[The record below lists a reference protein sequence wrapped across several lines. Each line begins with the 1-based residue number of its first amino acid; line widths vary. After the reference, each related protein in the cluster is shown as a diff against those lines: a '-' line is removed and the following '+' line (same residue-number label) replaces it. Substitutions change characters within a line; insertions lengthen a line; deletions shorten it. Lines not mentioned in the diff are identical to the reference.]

1 MAVCFPID
9 FSRRI
14 AGQTFA
20 AMDRPLDETTAGP
33 FYLRQP
39 ELADMIVEAIHYSAA
54 ELGHYQLWAF
64 VVMPNHV
71 HLLVTPVASLP
82 KINQAVKGITA
93 KRANLLLALT
103 GRSFW
108 QEESYDRS
116 GPAGR

>member
-1 MAVCFPID
+1 
-9 FSRRI
+9 
-14 AGQTFA
+14 
-20 AMDRPLDETTAGP
+20 MDRPLDETTAGP

-39 ELADMIVEAIHYSAA
+39 ELADKIVEAIHY
-54 ELGHYQLWAF
+54 
-64 VVMPNHV
+64 NHV

-108 QEESYDRS
+108 QEESYDCS